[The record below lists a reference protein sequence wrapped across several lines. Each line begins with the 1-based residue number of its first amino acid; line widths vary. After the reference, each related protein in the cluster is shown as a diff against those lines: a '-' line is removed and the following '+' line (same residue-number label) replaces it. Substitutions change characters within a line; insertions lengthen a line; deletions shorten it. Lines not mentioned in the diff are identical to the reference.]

1 MRGDTQR
8 ARERLDLY
16 LQGGPVPALG
26 HLSASAWSR
35 RLQLDPRSHCLT
47 GLCHPDPKMSL
58 FDHVV
63 SEKGRRLLRTQ
74 HTQGSFLSSLQD
86 RGLGQ
91 EQHNCP
97 WPPGGGSGFGE
108 VRKEQPGPPDPLP
121 PCRRDCPQRVTV
133 PRASYPSPGTLLA
146 VSVVASRVQASFH
159 PTCNPL
165 GGGTSLLVSAPSG
178 LWGQL

>member
-26 HLSASAWSR
+26 HLFASAWSR

-74 HTQGSFLSSLQD
+74 HRQGSFLSSLQD

-121 PCRRDCPQRVTV
+121 PCRRDCPQLS
-133 PRASYPSPGTLLA
+133 PAPSHEPCPKLICCWCCPSPK
-146 VSVVASRVQASFH
+146 
-159 PTCNPL
+159 PDL
-165 GGGTSLLVSAPSG
+165 GGLRTSMGWDLHGAVPTRLP
-178 LWGQL
+178 W